1 MSEQSLKDKVAHLR
15 RPESYP
21 ESTHGVEAIETHM
34 SWVFLTDRHAY
45 KLKKP
50 ILYDR
55 LDFSTLER
63 RRFYCQ
69 EEVRLNRRL
78 AATVY
83 LGTPALTQDARGAL
97 ALGGTGRPVEWLVQM
112 RRLPERRTLDHL
124 LSRRPV
130 SRAEIA
136 PVARRLADFYAHA
149 PRVAITAADLRARL
163 KEGVREDRRELE
175 RPEFEL
181 PRDRVRT
188 AAAGL
193 LEFLER
199 HDACF
204 EERVR
209 DGRIV
214 EGHGDL
220 RPEHIYLTPEPAV
233 VDCLE
238 FCRELRELDPLDDLA
253 FLALECEMLGQP
265 DVGRGFL
272 EIYEGQTG
280 DRICPPLV
288 RFYRVYRCLR
298 RAKIAAWHLEDPTTR
313 DPERFARKAARY
325 LELAE
330 PAAAEPTPRPRG
342 GGSRLEDHTLTTPTT
357 GAPRER

>member
-1 MSEQSLKDKVAHLR
+1 MSEPSLTDKVAHLR
-15 RPESYP
+15 RANSYRERP
-21 ESTHGVEAIETHM
+21 HRVETIETHM

-50 ILYDR
+50 IVYDR

-78 AATVY
+78 APSVY
-83 LGTPALTQDARGAL
+83 LGTPALTQDTSGAL
-97 ALGGTGRPVEWLVQM
+97 TLGGTGRPVEWLVQM
-112 RRLPERRTLDHL
+112 RRLPEQRTLDHL

-130 SRAEIA
+130 GREEIV
-136 PVARRLADFYAHA
+136 PVAHRIADFYARA
-149 PRVAITAADLRARL
+149 PRISITGAELRARL
-163 KEGVREDRRELE
+163 EAGVREDRRELH

-181 PRDRVRT
+181 PRDRVGA

-193 LEFLER
+193 LEFLEG
-199 HDACF
+199 HA
-204 EERVR
+204 EVLEARVR
-209 DGRIV
+209 EGRIV

-265 DVGRGFL
+265 DVGREFL
-272 EIYEGQTG
+272 DVYEDVTG
-280 DRICPPLV
+280 DRIRPSLV

-325 LELAE
+325 LELAAA
-330 PAAAEPTPRPRG
+330 AAAEPTP
-342 GGSRLEDHTLTTPTT
+342 TT
-357 GAPRER
+357 GAARER